1 MMMSR
6 IRILLAPTLAALL
19 FCWVLGGPARAQ
31 DAPAAQPDLQFQPA
45 DPDAPPPGAEQA
57 AEPAGQPAASETAPS
72 AAPETVQPAAPEAA
86 QPADSETAPPAAPET
101 AQPDA
106 LTAPETAQPAASET
120 APPAAPEAAPQ
131 MSGQA
136 PVAEEATTEAAPP
149 VPPRQ
154 ILSDREWSRG
164 ALENLHGPHPTAVRV
179 AILDTSGKSS
189 RAGLIAFLLEDYRRR
204 HLETRIGKRISV
216 VNQSR
221 MSAGK
226 LRNSVIYYRPGNLRA
241 ALMMAEVIPGKQ
253 IVTPMGRNARDQIG
267 VDIEIQ
273 VGRELP

>member
-1 MMMSR
+1 MF
-6 IRILLAPTLAALL
+6 LAPPLAALL
-19 FCWVLGGPARAQ
+19 LCWVFGGPAWAQ
-31 DAPAAQPDLQFQPA
+31 DAPAAQTDLQFQPA

-57 AEPAGQPAASETAPS
+57 AEPAGQPA
-72 AAPETVQPAAPEAA
+72 V
-86 QPADSETAPPAAPET
+86 SETAPP
-101 AQPDA
+101 
-106 LTAPETAQPAASET
+106 TAPETAQPAAPET
-120 APPAAPEAAPQ
+120 ALPAAPETAQPAVPESAQPAAPEAASQ
-131 MSGQA
+131 MSGQP
-136 PVAEEATTEAAPP
+136 PVTEEAMTESTAPA
-149 VPPRQ
+149 PPRQ

-204 HLETRIGKRISV
+204 HLETKIGKRISV

-226 LRNSVIYYRPGNLRA
+226 LRNSVIYYRPGHLRA

-253 IVTPMGRNARDQIG
+253 FVTPMGQNARDKIG

-273 VGRELP
+273 VGMELP